1 MTPEENLKVKSLTDR
16 SDIFNYV
23 VDHLR
28 KQGDKSLRPDGGICA
43 YRGRNENMCAVGCL
57 IADDEY
63 DPSWEGRG
71 IDLLVEENQLP
82 PGLKARIESNL
93 DMLANLQYFHDD
105 YLEYRDGKFTVEAEA
120 RINKFAAKWE
130 IGPKA

>member
-1 MTPEENLKVKSLTDR
+1 MTPEETLKVKSLTDP

-28 KQGDKSLRPDGGICA
+28 KQGDKSLHPDGGICA

-63 DPSWEGRG
+63 DPSLEGRG
-71 IDLLVEENQLP
+71 IVLLVEENQLP
-82 PGLKARIESNL
+82 PGLKARIESSL
-93 DMLANLQYFHDD
+93 DMLADLQYFHDSCLK
-105 YLEYRDGKFTVEAEA
+105 YMDGKFTVEAEA
-120 RINKFAAKWE
+120 CINNFAAKWE